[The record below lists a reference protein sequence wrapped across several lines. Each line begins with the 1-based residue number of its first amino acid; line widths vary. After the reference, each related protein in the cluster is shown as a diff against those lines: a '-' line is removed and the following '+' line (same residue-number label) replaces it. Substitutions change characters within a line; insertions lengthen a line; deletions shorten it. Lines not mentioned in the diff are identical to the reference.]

1 MLSYFKTKI
10 QIVELKNG
18 KYAVMKTFL
27 GEKTFFDSTS
37 TLYPWKKTNTPWFNN
52 CQCNTIEE
60 AELQYQKA
68 TGDIVKRIIS

>member
-27 GEKTFFDSTS
+27 GEKTFFDPTMMFDYWRKP
-37 TLYPWKKTNTPWFNN
+37 TGLFFGDCQFNSL
-52 CQCNTIEE
+52 EK
-60 AELQYQKA
+60 AELQYQKV
-68 TGDIVKRIIS
+68 TGDIVKKIIS

>member
-27 GEKTFFDSTS
+27 GEKTFFDSTPLFNYWIKS
-37 TLYPWKKTNTPWFNN
+37 TNIWFAD
-52 CQCNTIEE
+52 CQLDTIEE

-68 TGDIVKRIIS
+68 TGNVVKRVIL